1 MGPLVRGAIVVLG
14 VITMLSGLAAIVVA
28 PEAGVAGLWAV
39 ATGAFLVV
47 VPLIER
53 NRYRSETAEKANQS
67 PGPGGG
73 EARDDAIEPRF
84 RPTAEV
90 FVDPTS
96 GHRMRVLVDPQTG
109 ERRYVAEG

>member
-1 MGPLVRGAIVVLG
+1 MLSTFVRG
-14 VITMLSGLAAIVVA
+14 GLALVGLLAMLGGLALLTVD
-28 PEAGVAGLWAV
+28 PAGGLWAV
-39 ATGAFLVV
+39 GMGGFLVV
-47 VPLIER
+47 VSVIER
-53 NRYRSETAEKANQS
+53 NRYRSQVADRSNAT

-73 EARDDAIEPRF
+73 ETADAPLEPRF

-96 GHRMRVLVDPQTG
+96 GRRMRVLVDPATG